1 MDDPVR
7 VISTVQVGITA
18 IGILA
23 GALAEPLVRGL
34 LGDSLPDCGSRS

>member
-18 IGILA
+18 IGILLA
-23 GALAEPLVRGL
+23 ALAEPTVRG
-34 LGDSLPDCGSRS
+34 SSRSPRRAG